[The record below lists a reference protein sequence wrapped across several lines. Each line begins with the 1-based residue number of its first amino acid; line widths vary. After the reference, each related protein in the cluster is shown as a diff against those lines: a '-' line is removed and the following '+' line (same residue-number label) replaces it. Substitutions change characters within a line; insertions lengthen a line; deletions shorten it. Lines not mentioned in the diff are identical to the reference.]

1 MYLSVTSSNDKRYK
15 TCIKS
20 DCSTSIVTY
29 AYPHTCISNSN
40 IALLNSKRKRENKA
54 DIFET
59 LSHSSTYSTRNVQGM
74 ENANDI
80 SFEEPS
86 STGQKEE
93 EQLNLLKNGLLG
105 AGFSTF
111 RIFDKNKKVF

>member
-1 MYLSVTSSNDKRYK
+1 MYLIVPSTNDKR

-29 AYPHTCISNSN
+29 AYPQTCISNSN
-40 IALLNSKRKRENKA
+40 VLLLSSKRKRENKA

-86 STGQKEE
+86 TGQREE